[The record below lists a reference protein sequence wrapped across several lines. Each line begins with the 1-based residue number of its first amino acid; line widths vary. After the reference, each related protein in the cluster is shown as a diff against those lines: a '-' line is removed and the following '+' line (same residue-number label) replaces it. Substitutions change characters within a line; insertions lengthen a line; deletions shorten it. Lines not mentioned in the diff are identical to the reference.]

1 MAKKLDPAIAEVLKA
16 YGFGPEAAWDC
27 HGTWVV
33 YHRVLE
39 QIAAKARIKFDPP
52 QVLEANGPAKSV
64 AICVKGKLYG
74 PEIGNT
80 MAEEWSIGEAAPGN
94 NKNSY
99 PYAMA
104 EKRAK
109 DRVILKL
116 IGLHGLAYSE
126 DEADDFK
133 ASAPAP
139 EAPKQAQP
147 AAPKTPLPEGMEPAP
162 DRPEVAEYLKKIA
175 ALLDVCDTNAEIDA
189 ALKEGAAYRK
199 SIGLV
204 EGSPSWAAF
213 KSIVELG
220 RQAVKEPA

>member
-16 YGFGPEAAWDC
+16 HGFGPEAAWDC

-39 QIAAKARIKFDPP
+39 QIAAQAGIVFDAPLP
-52 QVLEANGPAKSV
+52 LETNGANKSV
-64 AICVKGKLYG
+64 AICVTGRKDGV
-74 PEIGNT
+74 
-80 MAEEWSIGEAAPGN
+80 AEWSIGESAPGN
-94 NKNSY
+94 NKNAY

-133 ASAPAP
+133 ASAPVTQEIKRVSAVP
-139 EAPKQAQP
+139 TN
-147 AAPKTPLPEGMEPAP
+147 TPLPEGMETKTDLTA
-162 DRPEVAEYLKKIA
+162 DTLIA
-175 ALLDVCDTNAEIDA
+175 ALKLATSIEDLNKWGNSDA
-189 ALKEGAAYRK
+189 TQVQIGDLSMMEAAR
-199 SIGLV
+199 V
-204 EGSPSWAAF
+204 RAAW
-213 KSIVELG
+213 KLHKDKL
-220 RQAVKEPA
+220 QQMAAA